1 MLLVLFT
8 VLLFTVW
15 EILYCAFQITFLSY
29 MYDKIQTWSI
39 RRELR
44 IAQKGSR
51 SIVLLSRVLIL
62 ERPTKSTYFQP
73 ACGVR
78 MQTHERLVSA
88 AMHPAR
94 VLGARRTS
102 TCSCRSDKQL
112 EGVTLHFHHG
122 QTHQLLSLPLKL
134 LAHPTDNCPCSL
146 VGEIFFFL
154 TSLTHLR

>member
-15 EILYCAFQITFLSY
+15 EILYCAFETTFFLTFLSY

-88 AMHPAR
+88 ALHPAAG
-94 VLGARRTS
+94 LS
-102 TCSCRSDKQL
+102 SWCKDDKHMQL
-112 EGVTLHFHHG
+112 
-122 QTHQLLSLPLKL
+122 
-134 LAHPTDNCPCSL
+134 
-146 VGEIFFFL
+146 
-154 TSLTHLR
+154 